1 MSENKNQP
9 GFNYAS
15 RAATGICLET
25 PSDHNPFVA
34 ERRFIHG
41 YDVVE
46 LAQKKSFI
54 ESLLMMFLGE
64 FPSRDQARLF
74 ECLMVGLMNLG
85 PRDPATRAAMVAGVS
100 KTNAEHLLPVGLL
113 VLGGSD
119 QGATEVYNSYRFFED
134 NIERDPKRIAQ
145 ALKLQRDDSAKST
158 PGFGCTFASCDP
170 IMQRLQISLAAIA
183 PQATVFDWSN
193 RLLAEFDN
201 TIGWLAPG
209 LAAAVFY
216 EIGLG
221 ARESVGLFQLVRAPG
236 IVAQAMEQTHKPI
249 TAMPMLADEYYHY
262 EK

>member
-1 MSENKNQP
+1 MSENQSP
-9 GFNYAS
+9 SGFNYAS

-46 LAQKKSFI
+46 LAEKKSFI
-54 ESLLMMFLGE
+54 ESLLMMFLGD
-64 FPSRDQARLF
+64 FPSRDQTRLF

-119 QGATEVYNSYRFFED
+119 HGATEVYNSYRFFED
-134 NIERDPKRIAQ
+134 NIERDPTLIAQ
-145 ALKLQRDDSAKST
+145 ALKAKGDQGAQSA
-158 PGFGCTFASCDP
+158 PGFGCTFASRDP
-170 IMQRLQISLAAIA
+170 IMQRLQLSLAAIVPEA
-183 PQATVFDWSN
+183 NVFDWSN
-193 RLLAEFDN
+193 RLLAAFDN

-216 EIGLG
+216 ELGLG

-249 TAMPMLADEYYHY
+249 TAMPMLADEHYHY